1 MKRNDTQIN
10 VLITILIILATVF
23 VITVYGKKADAL
35 TVVGPSGTL
44 TNCSV
49 VNGDTGSPIL
59 VCF

>member
-10 VLITILIILATVF
+10 VLITILIILVTVF
-23 VITVYGKKADAL
+23 IIAVCGKKADAL
-35 TVVGPSGTL
+35 TVVGPSGTSI
-44 TNCSV
+44 NCSV